1 MFVKSK
7 HEQHNTMGKSLE
19 LPEVRANELMQK
31 YIIKFPVITLEA
43 KNINV
48 KSNIW
53 GARIVLNLLEFTY
66 NDNR

>member
-43 KNINV
+43 KSSM
-48 KSNIW
+48 SNQIF
-53 GARIVLNLLEFTY
+53 GGLELC
-66 NDNR
+66 